1 MDYFLRNEYM
11 GAENS
16 KPATKGSFGKMTN
29 KGTLVKKE
37 ESDVLRTLQELTKEI
52 KELSADQELNKDVF
66 DAVVLLC
73 EAFEEYKKKI
83 LDRLRGR
90 ELYQIY
96 PGSSEITGFNLR

>member
-1 MDYFLRNEYM
+1 MSTM

-29 KGTLVKKE
+29 TKGTLVKKE
-37 ESDVLRTLQELTKEI
+37 ESESDVLRTLKELTKEI

-73 EAFEEYKKKI
+73 GAFDEYKKKI
-83 LDRLRGR
+83 LERHGPK

>member
-1 MDYFLRNEYM
+1 M

-29 KGTLVKKE
+29 TKGTLVKKE
-37 ESDVLRTLQELTKEI
+37 ESESDVLRTLKELTKEI
-52 KELSADQELNKDVF
+52 KEEELNKDVF

-73 EAFEEYKKKI
+73 GAFDEYKKKI
-83 LDRLRGR
+83 LERHGPK

>member
-1 MDYFLRNEYM
+1 MSTM

-29 KGTLVKKE
+29 TKGTLVKKE
-37 ESDVLRTLQELTKEI
+37 ESESDVLRTLKELTKEI
-52 KELSADQELNKDVF
+52 KEEELNKDVF

-73 EAFEEYKKKI
+73 GAFDEYKKKI
-83 LDRLRGR
+83 LERHGPK